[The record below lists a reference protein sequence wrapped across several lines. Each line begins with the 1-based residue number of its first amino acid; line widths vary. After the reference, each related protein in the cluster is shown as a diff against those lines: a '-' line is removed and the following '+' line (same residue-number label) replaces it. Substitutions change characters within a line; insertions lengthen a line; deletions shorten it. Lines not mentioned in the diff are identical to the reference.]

1 MSSVNIMEVILT
13 KIKTVL
19 SESEEVLASEV
30 TPEMSEAVN
39 RLLADA
45 LSAGWTEGLQT
56 WLMTAETDA
65 ETIEVEGDTYRYKLD
80 SEKEF
85 LTLTRNDPPDTPRLS
100 AGRRRQM
107 PCSARRRLGYGKAVC
122 HGPGA

>member
-39 RLLADA
+39 RLLAEA
-45 LSAGWTEGLQT
+45 VSAGWTEGLRT

-65 ETIEVEGDTYRYKLD
+65 ETIEVEGKKPTA
-80 SEKEF
+80 
-85 LTLTRNDPPDTPRLS
+85 TNWT
-100 AGRRRQM
+100 
-107 PCSARRRLGYGKAVC
+107 ARRNSSRRAE
-122 HGPGA
+122 